1 MATLADSYCG
11 VTDVEARVQLGA
23 YGAGTVP
30 TTTQVEGF
38 CKERS
43 GIVFGW
49 LQDVMGD
56 SVTGPTGADQAIDSS
71 TDKGT
76 ALLQATLGATANG
89 AAADALQAAGAG
101 ESPNRSERIAELQ
114 ALFEAAKEGI
124 QAAAQ
129 AYIGAADRVLTHISA
144 GEITEPTIV
153 ARESRNLPF
162 DDTTEW

>member
-1 MATLADSYCG
+1 MATLNDSYCG
-11 VTDVEARVQLGA
+11 VTDVEARTQLGA

-43 GIVFGW
+43 GVVFGW
-49 LQDVMGD
+49 LQEVMGD

-71 TDKGT
+71 TDKGM
-76 ALLQATLGATANG
+76 ALLHATLGATANG

-114 ALFEAAKEGI
+114 ALFEAAKDGL
-124 QAAAQ
+124 QDAGR
-129 AYIGAADRVLTHISA
+129 AYIGAADRVLTHISS
-144 GEITEPTIV
+144 GEITEATV
-153 ARESRNLPF
+153 VSREARGLVF
-162 DDTTEW
+162 DDSTEW